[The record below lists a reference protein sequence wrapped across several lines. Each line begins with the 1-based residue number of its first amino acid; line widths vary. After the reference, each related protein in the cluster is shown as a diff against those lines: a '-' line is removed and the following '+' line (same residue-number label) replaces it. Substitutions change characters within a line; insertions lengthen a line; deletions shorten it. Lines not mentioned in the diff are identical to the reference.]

1 MHTNQNKLSE
11 EMIEKYHV
19 RKYQVSILHSSFKH
33 ENFLRA
39 KQQ

>member
-1 MHTNQNKLSE
+1 MMHTNQNKLSE
-11 EMIEKYHV
+11 EMIEKY
-19 RKYQVSILHSSFKH
+19 QVSILHSNFKH